1 MNTQPGEVFHGKH
14 QDQSVDHLS
23 LNNNIHHRFQKLQS
37 SLGSLQSVHQ
47 NIVRTKNKNKNLR
60 NWKFKGHTFDSIP
73 RLESSCGYFIEV
85 SGHLN
90 CRTSSKSKT

>member
-23 LNNNIHHRFQKLQS
+23 LNNNIHPRFQKLQN

-47 NIVRTKNKNKNLR
+47 NIVRTKKN
-60 NWKFKGHTFDSIP
+60 
-73 RLESSCGYFIEV
+73 
-85 SGHLN
+85 
-90 CRTSSKSKT
+90 